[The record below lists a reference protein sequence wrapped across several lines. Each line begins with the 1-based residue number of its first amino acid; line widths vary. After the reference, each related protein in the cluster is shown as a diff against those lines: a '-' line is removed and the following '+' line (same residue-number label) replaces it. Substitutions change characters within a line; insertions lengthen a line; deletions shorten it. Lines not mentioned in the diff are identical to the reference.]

1 MPCGRKRRKRDRD
14 RPVFR
19 GMSLRHRLTIQA
31 ILALLVLLAFIA
43 TITLGAVAL
52 HLFDSAKSETE
63 TVFRSLYPAGED
75 TVHQL
80 LRAYTRHVDPHVWI
94 LHDGTIVA
102 TSSNARRDPIVGRA
116 FTHLRWSPE
125 PVWRLVKHAGGDT
138 YVIDW
143 PLAPD
148 LDLLRDL
155 ALVLSAVTAASAVAA
170 AFLARWATHRTL
182 YPVSR
187 MTRSVQAMLA
197 TNRFAPIPAPS
208 PENDEFTQLAGIL
221 SRLITTLEQR
231 WRKDRQVLAEAAHQ
245 LRTPLEV
252 IRGNLELL
260 NLCDLES
267 PAAMPGEG
275 DGGSTFAGRD
285 LAEIRRESL
294 GAIDRATQD
303 MTVLVTDL
311 LTLER
316 ARLDSPPSLTP
327 LDLSLLVREIG
338 EDAAA
343 LAPQLTVTVE
353 APDGTWALGDVPS
366 ARRALW
372 AVVENAIRYTPEGGY
387 VQMAVRR
394 REEQVEV
401 TVSDTGPGIPA
412 EELPHVFERFYRG
425 HRSRQLGGSG
435 LGLPIARALM
445 EAQGGRL
452 ELSSRA
458 PGGTVVTLGFRMR
471 EP

>member
-1 MPCGRKRRKRDRD
+1 MLQ
-14 RPVFR
+14 

-31 ILALLVLLAFIA
+31 ILAQLVLLAFIA

-52 HLFDSAKSETE
+52 HLFDSAKSEAG
-63 TVFRSLYPAGED
+63 TVFRSLYPARPD
-75 TVHQL
+75 TARQL
-80 LRAYTRHVDPHVWI
+80 LNAYTRHVDPHVWI
-94 LHDGTIVA
+94 LHDGRVVA
-102 TSSNARRDPIVGRA
+102 TSANARHDPVRGGRY
-116 FTHLRWSPE
+116 THLRWAPQ
-125 PVWRLVKHAGGDT
+125 PVWRLVEHAGGKT
-138 YVIDW
+138 YLIDW

-155 ALVLSAVTAASAVAA
+155 ALVLSAVTAVSAVVA

-182 YPVSR
+182 HPVSR

-231 WRKDRQVLAEAAHQ
+231 WRQDRQVLAEAAHQ

-260 NLCDLES
+260 NLCQPEE
-267 PAAMPGEG
+267 PAAPAQAGT
-275 DGGSTFAGRD
+275 TFAGRN
-285 LAEIRRESL
+285 LGEVCRESL
-294 GAIDRATQD
+294 GAIDRAAQD

-316 ARLDSPPSLTP
+316 ARLDSPPSLAA
-327 LDLSLLVREIG
+327 LDLAPLVREVG

-343 LAPQLTVTVE
+343 LAPQLAVETV
-353 APDGTWALGDVPS
+353 APHPVWALGDALS
-366 ARRALW
+366 TRRALW
-372 AVVENAIRYTPEGGY
+372 AVVENALRYTPSGGT
-387 VQMAVRR
+387 VRLR
-394 REEQVEV
+394 AEAPDGQPRVVVE
-401 TVSDTGPGIPA
+401 DTGPGIPSD
-412 EELPHVFERFYRG
+412 ELPHVFERFYRG
-425 HRSRQLGGSG
+425 SRARQTAGSG

-445 EAQGGRL
+445 QTQGGRIEL
-452 ELSSRA
+452 ESRH
-458 PGGTVVTLGFRMR
+458 PGGTRVTLHFVPRG
-471 EP
+471 